1 MKAYRQILKKEG
13 SYLNKEEFLKNATE
27 MTEISMPVIMVAL
40 EVFKEL
46 EFISVLETETFTVT
60 VNRNAQKRE
69 LNESK
74 FYQKIL
80 KSVNRKTI

>member
-13 SYLNKEEFLKNATE
+13 AYLNKEDFLKNATE
-27 MTEISMPVIMVAL
+27 LTEISMPVMAVAL

-46 EFISVLETETFTVT
+46 EFITVAQNEQFTVT

-74 FYQKIL
+74 FYQKLL
-80 KSVNRKTI
+80 KCVNRKTI